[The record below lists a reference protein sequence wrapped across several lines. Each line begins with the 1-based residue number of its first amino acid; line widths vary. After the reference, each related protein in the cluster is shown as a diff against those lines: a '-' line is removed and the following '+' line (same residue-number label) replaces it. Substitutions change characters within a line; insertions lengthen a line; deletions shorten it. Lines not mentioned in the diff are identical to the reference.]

1 MSLKLKYQLEFP
13 IRASINRL
21 YQYISSPSEMSE
33 WFADEVNFNSKEG
46 VYIFTWEGEEEI
58 AKVLTKNK
66 NDSIKFK
73 WEEDEQSDSYFE
85 FKIVQDEITKD
96 ISLFVTDFA
105 EEDEIEEAKDLW
117 ESQIDGLKKILGA

>member
-117 ESQIDGLKKILGA
+117 ESQIDGLK